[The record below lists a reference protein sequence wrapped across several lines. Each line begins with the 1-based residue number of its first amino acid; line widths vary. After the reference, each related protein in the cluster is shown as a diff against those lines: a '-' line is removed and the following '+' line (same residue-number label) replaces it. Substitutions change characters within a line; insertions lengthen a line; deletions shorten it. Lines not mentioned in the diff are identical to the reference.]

1 MKLFSSFK
9 QNPSA
14 ARLFMF
20 AIVAALSFVVPTKL
34 SAIAT
39 AAPALTALQANL
51 GINGFFATDKAQ
63 RGRTVQAA
71 IVVDIPDGYHVNGNR
86 PLGKYAVPTILK
98 IEAPGGFRISPVV
111 YPRATVR
118 RFSFSDEQL
127 AVYENRAVMR
137 FNVTVPASY
146 SSSAAE
152 LRVRLRYQSCNNEA
166 CFPPAT
172 REATVPLQIVSAN
185 EAVKRTNTALFGSGG
200 STKHSRRQ

>member
-14 ARLFMF
+14 RLFMF
-20 AIVAALSFVVPTKL
+20 ALIAALSFVIPTNL
-34 SAIAT
+34 SATIT
-39 AAPALTALQANL
+39 AAPTLTAMQANL

-98 IEAPGGFRISPVV
+98 IEAPAGFRISPVV

-185 EAVKRTNTALFGSGG
+185 EAVKRTNTALFGGS
-200 STKHSRRQ
+200 STKHSRRR

>member
-14 ARLFMF
+14 RLFML
-20 AIVAALSFVVPTKL
+20 ALIAALSFVVPTNL
-34 SAIAT
+34 SATIT
-39 AAPALTALQANL
+39 AAPTLTAMQANL

-98 IEAPGGFRISPVV
+98 IEAPAGFRVSPVV

-118 RFSFSDEQL
+118 RFSFSEEQL

-172 REATVPLQIVSAN
+172 REATVPLQIVNAS
-185 EAVKRTNTALFGSGG
+185 EPVKRTNTALFGGG
-200 STKHSRRQ
+200 SSTKHIRRR

>member
-20 AIVAALSFVVPTKL
+20 AIIAALSFVVPANL
-34 SAIAT
+34 SATTAT
-39 AAPALTALQANL
+39 APTWTVLQANL
-51 GINGFFATDKAQ
+51 GINGFLATDKAQ

-98 IEAPGGFRISPVV
+98 IEAPGGIRVSPVA

-137 FNVTVPASY
+137 FKVTVPAGY

-166 CFPPAT
+166 CFPPVT
-172 REATVPLQIVSAN
+172 REATVPLQIVNAN
-185 EAVKRTNTALFGSGG
+185 EAVKRTNNALFS
-200 STKHSRRQ
+200 SSATRRAGRRK

>member
-14 ARLFMF
+14 RLFMF
-20 AIVAALSFVVPTKL
+20 ALIAALSFVIPAHL
-34 SAIAT
+34 SATT
-39 AAPALTALQANL
+39 AAAPTLTAMQANL

-137 FNVTVPASY
+137 FNVTVPAGY
-146 SSSAAE
+146 KADNAE

-172 REATVPLQIVSAN
+172 REAAVPLQIVNAS
-185 EAVKRTNTALFGSGG
+185 EPVKRTNTALFGGG
-200 STKHSRRQ
+200 SSTKHIRRR

>member
-1 MKLFSSFK
+1 MKLHSSFK
-9 QNPSA
+9 PNSAA
-14 ARLFMF
+14 ARLCMF
-20 AIVAALSFVVPTKL
+20 ALIIALSFVVPAHP
-34 SAIAT
+34 SATTT
-39 AAPALTALQANL
+39 AAAPTWTAMQANL

-98 IEAPGGFRISPVV
+98 IEAPAGFRISPVV
-111 YPRATVR
+111 YPRATIR

-137 FNVTVPASY
+137 FNVTVPAAY
-146 SSSAAE
+146 KADNAE

-166 CFPPAT
+166 CFPPVT
-172 REATVPLQIVSAN
+172 REATVPLQIVNAN
-185 EAVKRTNTALFGSGG
+185 EPVKRTNTALFGSG
-200 STKHSRRQ
+200 STKHTRRR

>member
-51 GINGFFATDKAQ
+51 GINGFFATDKVQ

-98 IEAPGGFRISPVV
+98 IEAPGGFRVSPVV

-185 EAVKRTNTALFGSGG
+185 EAVKRTNTALFGGS
-200 STKHSRRQ
+200 STKHSRRR

>member
-1 MKLFSSFK
+1 MKLFSSIK

-20 AIVAALSFVVPTKL
+20 ALIAALSFVIPAHL
-34 SAIAT
+34 SATT
-39 AAPALTALQANL
+39 AAAPTWTAMQANL

-98 IEAPGGFRISPVV
+98 IEAPAGFRVSPVV

-118 RFSFSDEQL
+118 RFSFSEEQL

-172 REATVPLQIVSAN
+172 REATVPLQIVNAS
-185 EAVKRTNTALFGSGG
+185 EPVKRANTALFGGG
-200 STKHSRRQ
+200 SSTKHIRRR